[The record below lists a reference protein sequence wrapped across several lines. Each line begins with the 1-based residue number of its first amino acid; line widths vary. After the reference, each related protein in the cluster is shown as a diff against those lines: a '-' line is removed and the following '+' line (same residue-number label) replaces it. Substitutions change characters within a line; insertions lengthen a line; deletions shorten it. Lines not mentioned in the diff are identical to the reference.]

1 MSRDPYHDFAS
12 DLKSSLSSARSLS
25 ESYRQLI
32 ARTTSQSQASSSSN
46 SQAEVESA
54 HDRLSDAIEG
64 LRQDVEDVK
73 QSVLVV
79 ERSGPERFGVTP
91 EELNNRKAFVA
102 ECEAEVKALSKVAQA
117 SPPGGRNGGGFSAV
131 QMDDEDE
138 DATEAFEREQ
148 QQILMSRQDTTLDK
162 IGSTLSS
169 LRNQAGMMGQEIGE
183 QIEIIDAFDTEVESS
198 QGRLSKAMT
207 KMDEVI
213 RISDERLGGWCV
225 WILIVVLFLLLLV
238 VFLI

>member
-25 ESYRQLI
+25 QSYRQLL
-32 ARTTSQSQASSSSN
+32 QSSSSTART
-46 SQAEVESA
+46 SSSSGGEVDSA
-54 HDRLSDAIEG
+54 YDRLSDAIEG

-91 EELNNRKAFVA
+91 EELKRRKEFVA
-102 ECEAEVKALSKVAQA
+102 ECEAEIDSLSKVVKQ
-117 SPPGGRNGGGFSAV
+117 SPPSGRASSTKINLPKE
-131 QMDDEDE
+131 EDE

-148 QQILMSRQDTTLDK
+148 QQILISRQDSTLDK
-162 IGSTLSS
+162 IGTTLNS

-183 QIEIIDAFDTEVESS
+183 QIDIIDAFDTEVDQS
-198 QGRLSKAMT
+198 QGRLSKAMR
-207 KMDEVI
+207 KMDEVV